1 MYTYLDSNHTKKQL
15 QALKNKSRT
24 SRGEWPDLKAA
35 LYKWQQHMQEVH
47 AIITGDTLKEKAAQ
61 L

>member
-1 MYTYLDSNHTKKQL
+1 
-15 QALKNKSRT
+15 
-24 SRGEWPDLKAA
+24 

-61 L
+61 LWEAFAAVCWARHAKMEQRLAWTL